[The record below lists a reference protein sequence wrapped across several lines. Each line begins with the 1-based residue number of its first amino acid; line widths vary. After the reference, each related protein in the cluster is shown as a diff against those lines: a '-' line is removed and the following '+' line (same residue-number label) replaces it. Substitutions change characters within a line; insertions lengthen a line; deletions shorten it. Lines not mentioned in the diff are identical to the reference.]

1 MAHVASTAVHIPQ
14 AACSKDGVDFPAG
27 VLGDAHLAAGSAD
40 VGDSLR
46 GVSLTSSPSAT
57 VHAEAIP
64 AEAVANGEVYTR
76 RWVVDM
82 ILDLVGYTT
91 DRDLDRMTI
100 VDPACGS
107 GAFLLG
113 IVERLS
119 TVCRKLE
126 RDLPVEGVRA
136 LDLLS
141 RNVKE
146 SREAVADVLIADGWD
161 RETVHTIVSQWI
173 RHGDY
178 LLDDTGKAD
187 FVVGNPPYIRLEDV
201 PDQRMRLYREDHPSM
216 VGRSDIYVGF
226 FERGL
231 GSLTSGG
238 VLGFICADRWMRNQ
252 YGRELRKLVA
262 DRFSMDFVATM
273 HDVDAFEEQV
283 SAYPAI
289 TILRNRPQGE
299 SVAVDTTKS
308 FGADEA
314 RRLMSWIGDED
325 RTAANT
331 SSFKAARLPHWFSAA
346 DSWPAGS
353 PARLALLE
361 DLNDRFP
368 VLEET
373 LTKVGIGV
381 ATGSDAVFLTE
392 DETLVERDR
401 LLPMAM
407 VKDAK
412 SGHLEW
418 HGTHMVNPWDE
429 DGELVDLGKYPRLK
443 AYFETHRTAL
453 EGRYVAKK
461 QPDRWYKTID
471 KIDASLTGRPKLL
484 LPDMKLTIHP
494 VLDEGGYYP
503 HHNLYYVVSDTWDIK
518 VLGGLLLSRVAQ
530 TFVEAYAVRMRG
542 GTLRF
547 QAQYLRRIRVP
558 HPEVICQTDALAL
571 AHAFDH
577 RDVQAATEAALRV
590 YGIERIPD

>member
-1 MAHVASTAVHIPQ
+1 MANVASASVHVPHAVR
-14 AACSKDGVDFPAG
+14 AENGVTLPAETR
-27 VLGDAHLAAGSAD
+27 GDAHLAAD
-40 VGDSLR
+40 WTVGDDSLT

-91 DRDLDRMTI
+91 DRDLDQLVI

-113 IVERLS
+113 VVERLS
-119 TVCRKLE
+119 AVCRRLE
-126 RDLPVEGVRA
+126 RDLPVKGVRA

-141 RNVKE
+141 RNVKA
-146 SREAVADVLIADGWD
+146 SREAVADVLVADGWD
-161 RETVHTIVSQWI
+161 RETVDTIVRQWI
-173 RHGDY
+173 QNGDY
-178 LLDDTGKAD
+178 LLDDAGKAD

-201 PDQRMRLYREDHPSM
+201 PDQRMQLYRKDHPSM

-231 GSLTSGG
+231 RSLTPGG
-238 VLGFICADRWMRNQ
+238 ALGFICADRWMRNQ
-252 YGRELRKLVA
+252 YGRELRRLVA
-262 DRFSMDFVATM
+262 DHFSMDFVATM

-289 TILRNRPQGE
+289 TILRNRPQGK

-308 FGADEA
+308 FGQDEA
-314 RRLMSWIGDED
+314 HRLMDWLGDED
-325 RTAANT
+325 RAAATT

-346 DSWPAGS
+346 DSWPSGS

-392 DETLVERDR
+392 DETLVEKDR

-418 HGTHMVNPWDE
+418 HGTYMVNPWDD
-429 DGELVDLGKYPRLK
+429 DGELVDLDKYPRLR
-443 AYFETHRTAL
+443 AYFEKHRAAL

-471 KIDASLTGRPKLL
+471 KIDAHLTGRPKLL

-494 VLDEGGYYP
+494 VLDEGGHYP
-503 HHNLYYVVSDTWDIK
+503 HHNLYYVVSDTWDIR

-558 HPEVICQTDALAL
+558 HPEAICQTDALS
-571 AHAFDH
+571 
-577 RDVQAATEAALRV
+577 VGTRV
-590 YGIERIPD
+590 

>member
-1 MAHVASTAVHIPQ
+1 
-14 AACSKDGVDFPAG
+14 
-27 VLGDAHLAAGSAD
+27 
-40 VGDSLR
+40 
-46 GVSLTSSPSAT
+46 
-57 VHAEAIP
+57 
-64 AEAVANGEVYTR
+64 
-76 RWVVDM
+76 
-82 ILDLVGYTT
+82 
-91 DRDLDRMTI
+91 
-100 VDPACGS
+100 
-107 GAFLLG
+107 
-113 IVERLS
+113 
-119 TVCRKLE
+119 
-126 RDLPVEGVRA
+126 
-136 LDLLS
+136 
-141 RNVKE
+141 
-146 SREAVADVLIADGWD
+146 
-161 RETVHTIVSQWI
+161 
-173 RHGDY
+173 
-178 LLDDTGKAD
+178 
-187 FVVGNPPYIRLEDV
+187 
-201 PDQRMRLYREDHPSM
+201 
-216 VGRSDIYVGF
+216 
-226 FERGL
+226 
-231 GSLTSGG
+231 
-238 VLGFICADRWMRNQ
+238 MRNQ

-273 HDVDAFEEQV
+273 HDVDAFDEQV

-289 TILRNRPQGE
+289 TVLRNRPQGR

-308 FGADEA
+308 FGVDEA
-314 RRLMSWIGDED
+314 RQLMSWIGDED
-325 RTAANT
+325 RAAAST

-353 PARLALLE
+353 PARLGLLE

-392 DETLVERDR
+392 DDTLVEGDR
-401 LLPMAM
+401 LLRMAM

-412 SGHLEW
+412 SGHLKW

-429 DGELVDLGKYPRLK
+429 DGELVDLDRYPRLK
-443 AYFETHRTAL
+443 AYFEKHRTAL
-453 EGRYVAKK
+453 EGRYVAQK

-471 KIDASLTGRPKLL
+471 KIDASLTDRPKLL
-484 LPDMKLTIHP
+484 LPDMKMTIHP

-503 HHNLYYVVSDTWDIK
+503 HHNLYYVVSDTWDMK

-558 HPEVICQTDALAL
+558 RPEAICQTDALAL
-571 AHAFDH
+571 AHAFDR